1 MVMQSLLFLRAV
13 MTEIIFQETDVV
25 ILVVQSR

>member
-1 MVMQSLLFLRAV
+1 VVMQSLLFLRAV

-25 ILVVQSR
+25 IMVVLSK